1 VEPVRR
7 PSPPRANVSSAP
19 DGAVRPPFVSVLMPV
34 RNEAR
39 SILPALHSLLAQ
51 DYPRDRFE
59 IVVMDGRSTDG
70 TREQVRLVADLDP
83 RVRLFDNPGIIVS
96 TALNLGF
103 GRVRGEIVARADGH
117 TRYAA
122 DYLRAAVRAFA
133 ESGADVVGGPMLAPR
148 RMDHDLAPFPAAV
161 ARALASRFG
170 MGGAA
175 FHFDG
180 TTGAAESV
188 YLGVFRADALWRF
201 GPFDEHLVRDEDDEW
216 FARARA
222 RGAQL
227 WLDARIRS
235 TYQPRATARRLFRQ
249 YFEYGLF
256 KPAALRRV
264 AGSWRV
270 RQAVPSLLVL
280 ALLLPL
286 LAATAGLA
294 PNRALVLAPK
304 AALAAAAGVAT
315 AYGAA
320 VAVASVHALRGAR
333 RTPVEILRQAF
344 VFALMHFGYG
354 LGLLAGLPRRAPDDS
369 REGIRSVYAAYAA
382 DRGRRRAWSESDPG
396 QRRIVGERDRALAAG
411 LRERFG
417 AGVATLR
424 ILDVGSG
431 DRDLAAALAA
441 HGAAPRAVVATDLLP
456 ERLGANP
463 GARRVAADGRRL
475 PFRSGSFDVVVQCTV
490 LSSVRAAAA
499 RRVVAAEMVRVC
511 RPGGLV
517 LSYDARLPNPFN
529 RQVRRVARDEH
540 RSLFAGCRVA
550 FRSLTP
556 IPPLARLLP
565 RLAASMERCAP
576 LRAFDLATIEA
587 PPVLA
592 AAAST
597 GSST

>member
-1 VEPVRR
+1 MESERR
-7 PSPPRANVSSAP
+7 PPSPRANASSAP
-19 DGAVRPPFVSVLMPV
+19 DGAERPPFVSVLMPV

-39 SILPALHSLLAQ
+39 SILAALHSLLAQ

-59 IVVMDGRSTDG
+59 IVVMDGRSTDA
-70 TREQVRLVADLDP
+70 TREQVRRVADLDP

-133 ESGADVVGGPMLAPR
+133 ESGADVVGGPMLAP
-148 RMDHDLAPFPAAV
+148 MLMNQDLAPFAKAV

-222 RGAQL
+222 RGASI

-280 ALLLPL
+280 ALLVPL
-286 LAATAGLA
+286 LAAAGGVAPTA
-294 PNRALVLAPK
+294 ALVLATG
-304 AALAAAAGVAT
+304 AAA

-320 VAVASVHALRGAR
+320 VTVASVRALRGVR
-333 RTPVEILRQAF
+333 RAPIEMLCQAC

-354 LGLLAGLPRRAPDDS
+354 LGFLAGLPRRAPDDS

-382 DRGRRRAWSESDPG
+382 DRARRRAWSESDPG
-396 QRRIVGERDRALAAG
+396 QRRIVGERDFALAAE
-411 LRERFG
+411 LRARFG
-417 AGVATLR
+417 AAVDTLR

-441 HGAAPRAVVATDLLP
+441 HGAAPRAVVATDLLA

-463 GARRVAADGRRL
+463 GARRVAADGRQL
-475 PFRSGSFDVVVQCTV
+475 PFRNGSFDVVVQCTV

-565 RLAASMERCAP
+565 RLAVQMGRCAP

-587 PPVLA
+587 PPELA
-592 AAAST
+592 AAAVTVASP
-597 GSST
+597 GASG

>member
-1 VEPVRR
+1 MESERR
-7 PSPPRANVSSAP
+7 PPSPRANASSAP
-19 DGAVRPPFVSVLMPV
+19 DGAARPPFVSVLMPV

-39 SILPALHSLLAQ
+39 SILAALHSLLAQ

-70 TREQVRLVADLDP
+70 TREQVRWVADLDP

-133 ESGADVVGGPMLAPR
+133 ESGADVVGGPMLAP
-148 RMDHDLAPFPAAV
+148 MLMNQDLAPFAAAV

-222 RGAQL
+222 RGAGI

-280 ALLLPL
+280 ALLVPL
-286 LAATAGLA
+286 LAAAGGMV
-294 PNRALVLAPK
+294 PT
-304 AALAAAAGVAT
+304 AALALAAGAAT

-320 VAVASVHALRGAR
+320 VAVASVRALRGVR
-333 RTPVEILRQAF
+333 RAPVEILRQAF

-354 LGLLAGLPRRAPDDS
+354 LGFLAGLPRRAPDDS
-369 REGIRSVYAAYAA
+369 REGIRAVYAAYAA
-382 DRGRRRAWSESDPG
+382 DGARRRAWSESDPG
-396 QRRIVGERDRALAAG
+396 QRRIVRERDSALAAE
-411 LRERFG
+411 LHRRFG
-417 AGVATLR
+417 AGVETLR

-431 DRDLAAALAA
+431 DRDLTAALAA
-441 HGAAPRAVVATDLLP
+441 HGAAPRAVVATDLLA

-463 GARRVAADGRRL
+463 GARRVAADGRQL

-565 RLAASMERCAP
+565 RLAAPMGRCAP

-587 PPVLA
+587 PPELA
-592 AAAST
+592 AAAVTVASP
-597 GSST
+597 GASG